1 MNVCTCAYMH
11 ESWCVINI
19 ITTVAVSYHCKAY
32 EDVHEG
38 PLNITRTVGETYIVI
53 PCPFS
58 GEYEVTWNINGI
70 LYSMFNLPKF
80 DGIKLLPVSSGLLI
94 PLVTEHLNGTTFQC
108 FYPSGNG
115 FHVLKSTI
123 GKIRL
128 GVIGQCKFHYH

>member
-1 MNVCTCAYMH
+1 M
-11 ESWCVINI
+11 
-19 ITTVAVSYHCKAY
+19 SYHCKAY

-58 GEYEVTWNINGI
+58 GAYEVTWNINGI

-94 PLVTEHLNGTTFQC
+94 PLVTEHLNSTTFQC

-115 FHVLKSTI
+115 FNVLKSTI
-123 GKIRL
+123 GKIR
-128 GVIGQCKFHYH
+128 VVGQRKFHYH